1 MNPKYI
7 IVEEAGL
14 PCPIVFNPVL
24 SHKKMAAGRKVL
36 GAGFCQH
43 VGGRWKVHG
52 ESNSLGREATSM
64 DERNLNI
71 FLPLTAK

>member
-7 IVEEAGL
+7 IVEECGL

-24 SHKKMAAGRKVL
+24 NHKKIATGRKVL

-43 VGGRWKVHG
+43 IGGSWKVHG
-52 ESNSLGREATSM
+52 ESNSLGFTATDA
-64 DERNLNI
+64 DEKNLNI